1 MSHSHVNGSA
11 SETSPLLA
19 TSQSSSKAN
28 SLDETSQDSHD
39 DSGIDVTGADN
50 GLALG
55 RKIAIT
61 IGLGIL
67 VFLQATNMSMLTTIQ
82 SSIADDL
89 DAYEEASWFTSAF
102 LVGMSS
108 FAPLMGRL
116 STVFSPRRTIFF
128 STVLFAVGALLT
140 AFANN
145 FAHFIVG
152 RAIAGVGGSGVF
164 TVAIILVIQLSSP
177 KQRGLVVGVLN
188 SGYTVGVSVGAIA
201 AGALLPAIGWVCRI
215 SGDVIIC

>member
-1 MSHSHVNGSA
+1 MSTSHHANGSA
-11 SETSPLLA
+11 SERSPLLA
-19 TSQSSSKAN
+19 DSRSNSKPTSSNGSLESSQESSN
-28 SLDETSQDSHD
+28 DQDTVVED
-39 DSGIDVTGADN
+39 GIGA
-50 GLALG
+50 G

-61 IGLGIL
+61 VGLGIL

-108 FAPLMGRL
+108 FAPVMGRL

-128 STVLFAVGALLT
+128 STVLFALGALLT
-140 AFANN
+140 SLANHFAY
-145 FAHFIVG
+145 FIVG

-177 KQRGLVVGVLN
+177 KQRGLVVGMLN

-201 AGALLPAIGWVCRI
+201 AGALLPVVGWVRRP
-215 SGDVIIC
+215 STDT